1 MSGLCQ
7 KSTVPG
13 IPWRLVMIHRFV
25 QGYFCRLTM
34 DWSRLLFALLLLGGS
49 LKAQSLRVVDDRGLP
64 IDGAVAE
71 FRTIGGSGRTLF
83 VQSDR
88 NGGMA
93 IPAEAGL
100 AVIVKIS
107 HLAFQTRVDTIF
119 IQKDG
124 PVVLK
129 LNKQARQLDE
139 VAITGNLS
147 ATYQSEAI
155 VKTEVITASDF
166 RKRGAVTVNDVLSR
180 ELNMRVGMDPA
191 LGSALSMQGMGGEH
205 IKILVDGVPVI
216 GRMNGNIDL
225 GQLNLSNVERME
237 IVRGPQSV
245 LYGSDALGGVIN
257 LITRRPAQGTWSAR
271 LNSYAESIGQYN
283 LDGAS
288 SISNKS
294 TTFEASGGRNFFDGW
309 NPPTSKAVRSFLW
322 NPREQVM
329 GQAALTL
336 KGKSTSV
343 RIQSVLFNEHVF
355 DRSEPVVTP
364 YYAYAIDQV
373 YQTQRNSHLLSLDH
387 DFSPFSKFSAV
398 GSYSLYRYVRN
409 TFRKDMVSMNEQL
422 TSDPADDDTTRF
434 SAFFARSTWTKSHAG
449 KRWELLSGFDLNY
462 ETGEGSRIGD
472 VDRTMTDLGVYS
484 SLVYTPVKG
493 LVLRPSMRLIF
504 NSRFEAP
511 PVPGMHI
518 KWDAAPTISIRGSWS
533 RGYRAPSLKE
543 LYLLFVDNGL
553 HNIRGNEQL
562 SAERSHNI
570 QLGAEWRKAFGKHVF
585 VIEPTVFYNLVTDKI
600 ALLQFEQTSTL
611 YTYRNLDR
619 FSTRGTEF
627 RVRYASGRNT
637 FSYGV
642 SVTGTESTVNGI
654 DLQSSAAWF
663 TEHSFSAEHRLILT
677 GTSFSLFVKHNG
689 TQPVFLTNESG
700 AIRSFDNPSFTLL
713 DASVQQSILGD
724 KLQLSGG
731 AKNLLGVTNIVNSG
745 GSGVHGNLS
754 SGSTPVATGTSFFL
768 KLTWL
773 IR

>member
-1 MSGLCQ
+1 MI
-7 KSTVPG
+7 PG
-13 IPWRLVMIHRFV
+13 YV

-34 DWSRLLFALLLLGGS
+34 DWSRLLLAFLLCGS
-49 LKAQSLRVVDDRGLP
+49 SLQAQSLRVVDERNLP
-64 IDGAVAE
+64 IEGVVAE
-71 FRTIGGSGRTLF
+71 VRTLSGSGQDWYVL
-83 VQSDR
+83 SDR
-88 NGGMA
+88 NGNMA
-93 IPAEAGL
+93 LPAEAGWPL
-100 AVIVKIS
+100 VSKIS
-107 HLAFQTRVDTIF
+107 HLAFQTRIDTIF
-119 IQKDG
+119 K
-124 PVVLK
+124 PVNEFTVLK
-129 LNKQARQLDE
+129 LQKAARQLDE

-147 ATYQSEAI
+147 AAYQSEAI
-155 VKTEVITASDF
+155 VKTEVLTAGEF
-166 RKRGAVTVNDVLSR
+166 RRRGAVTVNDVLSR

-191 LGSALSMQGMGGEH
+191 LGSSLSMQGMGGEH

-225 GQLNLSNVERME
+225 GQLNLNNVERME

-257 LITRRPAQGTWSAR
+257 LITRRPSQGTWSAR
-271 LNSYAESIGQYN
+271 LNSYVESIGQYN
-283 LDGAS
+283 LDGAAS
-288 SISNKS
+288 LSGKS
-294 TTFEASGGRNFFDGW
+294 TTFDVNGGRNFFDGW
-309 NPPTSKAVRSFLW
+309 NPPGTNAVRSFLW

-329 GQAALTL
+329 GQAALTI
-336 KGKSTSV
+336 KGKSARV
-343 RIQSVLFNEHVF
+343 RIQSGLFSEQVF
-355 DRSEPVVTP
+355 DRSEPVITP

-373 YQTQRNSHLLSLDH
+373 YRTERSSHVLSLDH
-387 DFSPFSKFSAV
+387 DFNPFSRINAV
-398 GSYSLYRYVRN
+398 GSYSRYRYVRN
-409 TFRKDMVSMNEQL
+409 TLRKDMVSMNEQL

-518 KWDAAPTISIRGSWS
+518 KWDAASTISIRGSWS

-543 LYLLFVDNGL
+543 LYLMFVDNGL

-570 QLGAEWRKAFGKHVF
+570 QLAAEWRKAFGKHVF
-585 VIEPTVFYNLVTDKI
+585 VIEPTIFYNLVTDKI

-611 YTYRNLDR
+611 YTYRNIDR
-619 FSTRGTEF
+619 FSTKGTEF

-663 TEHSFSAEHRLILT
+663 TEHSFSAEHRLIRT

-700 AIRSFDNPSFTLL
+700 AIRRFDNPAFTLL
-713 DASVQQSILGD
+713 DASVQQSLLGE

-745 GSGVHGNLS
+745 VAGVHSNLS